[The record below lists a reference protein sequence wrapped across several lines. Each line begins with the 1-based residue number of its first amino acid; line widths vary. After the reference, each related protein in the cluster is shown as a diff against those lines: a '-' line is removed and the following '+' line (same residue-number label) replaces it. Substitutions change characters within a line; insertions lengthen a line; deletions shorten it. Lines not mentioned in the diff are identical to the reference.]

1 MPGMNLQDTNLKA
14 LPGTPNNAMLHA
26 AQALRY
32 QVYCHEAH
40 FLNPDDY
47 PDGIEHDNYDE
58 HSCHFVV
65 ARGVGGDVV
74 ATMRLVLPECDTFPL
89 DEHCIVTPE
98 KLAGIPR
105 NKLAEISRLA
115 MSKKYRRDISRYD
128 TQQDRRKSSQDP
140 GNSFDANLI
149 FELYRLMYQQ
159 SKRSGIEYWLAAMG
173 RPLERL
179 LSRCSLKF
187 TQIGPEVD
195 YYGPVTPYLGV
206 IADIE
211 KHLAQANPRL
221 FSNMLRGLEAE
232 YIPACAE
239 SVLIDAA

>member
-1 MPGMNLQDTNLKA
+1 MNSQNTNLKA
-14 LPGTPNNAMLHA
+14 SLQPPNNAALHA

-32 QVYCHEAH
+32 QVYCHEAN

-47 PDGIEHDNYDE
+47 PDGIERDRYDE

-65 ARGVGGDVV
+65 TRRVGGDVV
-74 ATMRLVLPECDTFPL
+74 ATMRLVLPECGTFPL
-89 DEHCIVTPE
+89 DEHCTLIPE
-98 KLAGIPR
+98 KLIGIPR
-105 NKLAEISRLA
+105 DKLAEISRLA
-115 MSKKYRRDISRYD
+115 MSKKHRRDPTHYD
-128 TQQDRRKSSQDP
+128 RRRDRRKSSEDT

-159 SKRSGIEYWLAAMG
+159 SKRTGIEYWLAAMG

-221 FSNMLRGLEAE
+221 FSHMLQGLEAE
-232 YIPACAE
+232 YIPTCAAPI
-239 SVLIDAA
+239 LTDAA